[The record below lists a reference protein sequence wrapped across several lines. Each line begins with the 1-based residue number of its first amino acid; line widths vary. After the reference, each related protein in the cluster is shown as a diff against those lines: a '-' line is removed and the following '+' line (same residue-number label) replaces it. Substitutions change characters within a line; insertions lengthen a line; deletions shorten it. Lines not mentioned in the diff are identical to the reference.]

1 MLFQN
6 DRLIASWEENLPSN
20 WTILS
25 GYIRFTLHG
34 DCGGGSVNVLL
45 NGQQI
50 TQVSGILQS
59 LQVLSLNQTI
69 NHFV

>member
-6 DRLIASWEENLPSN
+6 DRLIASWEENSSSN

-25 GYIRFTLHG
+25 GYIRFTLG
-34 DCGGGSVNVLL
+34 TCGGESVNVEL